1 MADYKFELTIPE
13 ANVPKMI
20 EVFSMNYNAT
30 IGEDENGDPIPN
42 PQTQTQFA
50 QESLRFKVV
59 QFIKSQEHAYD
70 LKIAEEL
77 ISGDSILD

>member
-20 EVFSMNYNAT
+20 EVFSMGYNAT

-42 PQTQTQFA
+42 PKTQTQFA

-59 QFIKSQEHAYD
+59 QFINSQEHAYD
-70 LKIAEEL
+70 LKMAQEL